1 MADNLTPLVIKVK
14 SRSIPNGNQAIWNDI
29 GQQINTFTRDI
40 VTPALGD
47 DNMGTIVS
55 GMPTIFARA
64 NLFKLAIDY
73 VNEADKVDD
82 GLLKFYK
89 QLVDEWRGFIACIA
103 IDYAHVEA
111 ERISLEYSD
120 HLPIGETAN
129 IYEPKGAF
137 GNMLFERR
145 PLWCDQDVAENE
157 KKIPYINVVKYRG
170 KVVGGTSPESLLF
183 TSVAYRVEDNAD
195 HQPFIDVNTK
205 KFTDPLKSKMNQE
218 QLQQL
223 YGYVKHILN
232 RSLPEFVKMYAGLPD
247 DIRMD
252 PVNVTNNLQRWKEE
266 MEQFA
271 AANGMKLDS
280 ASVPQVSCFSQ
291 SAFRVLFNYST
302 QMYGSNGI
310 IMNGIL
316 ENGIPFDPRKLLL
329 DDGAVIA
336 GVHYG
341 NEASKDPNFLRNNA
355 VSLMRAEVQAMPGT
369 YYYFTLPLSPLGL
382 NVFGNNVDAL
392 VGINPDTDVQSRL
405 TAVFDPMVE
414 THNLKVK
421 LSLVSVD
428 GEAQPIEKVYT
439 AVPNAIQGHDILIWP
454 NFISKQWNRYFL
466 YSEMPHNT
474 ASSQCRF
481 RATPFVGDMDDARF
495 PIFMDGP
502 MPSSSN
508 PNVELPN
515 PIYLAKEGKVAV
527 PTKFEDRLKVKLHV
541 VSDMRV
547 SDNQYKYEIYESSHP
562 FKGIRLM
569 TADQES
575 GYAILRYNSTG
586 GNLPGLPSDLLRD
599 TKDLRPATLG
609 IDFGSTN
616 TSVAYRVHGNSD
628 STMAKGLKLTNK
640 RISLFNSDKKNNNI
654 QPAMEDEIFFF
665 QNEEIGSN
673 SIKSLL
679 TIHDSKRLPEDG
691 RNSTRDMIIG
701 QAVTGGFP
709 CFEKHLPIEGVTE
722 NRYKLFYRRSG
733 SAEIVYDMKW
743 SENAIE
749 NAYKKAY
756 LGSLLLHIYAQL
768 FEEGVIPVILNWSY
782 PSSMSKNMI
791 NTYKGIWSSLVD
803 VNPIVGGTTL
813 NVAGGNVD
821 VDSNGANLFTNGWG
835 NAGGNTAALGGQ
847 QPSPWGAPAGQPM
860 QQTSPWGAPA
870 GGQQPVAGGW
880 GATAT
885 PPAAQPQPVG
895 GGWGNQNEAPQTV
908 NINIDAGIPT
918 FNFRVMGDTQG
929 DNPFGGDSGAGE
941 TPDSMT
947 ESRAVANFIANS
959 DVNNDVNSLTLCFD
973 VGGSTTD
980 ISVLCQMRNPK
991 DGQNCLALVKQNSIR
1006 FAAQRVSRATRN
1018 SKNIK
1023 DVLVNV
1029 CNQHNYRVQGL
1040 NVEPVKFTPEMAPYY
1055 FDQILDRLN
1064 TPEEFN
1070 SFYSMLSTSCPEIM
1084 SVNAYVTGLILYYAG
1099 QLTYKMINS
1108 LRSSTERNN
1117 ITFNGA
1123 AWTPQVNVVFA
1134 GKGARIFDWLP
1145 AVDPSSANNYFQQ
1158 QFINGMGGLVVAQQ
1172 FLFGPPKINPT
1183 NQDGDDNVKYEV
1195 SKGLAST
1202 AKRLLVPQCEEAIEI
1217 LGEEGFVA
1225 IQNGQPVPL
1234 TATNSITP
1242 EMMQYL
1248 GSYFMYMPQPGMPPC
1263 PKFMEFAGTFYQ
1275 FTSTLFGLKM
1285 TQQEF
1290 MNGFNNMNINDFIT
1304 NLPEYYAAKVN
1315 KSKNTKEPFDFVAP
1329 IIILEGMKFY
1339 DKYLMPCLNR

>member
-310 IMNGIL
+310 IMNGVL
-316 ENGIPFDPRKLLL
+316 EDGIPFDPRKLLL

-341 NEASKDPNFLRNNA
+341 NEASKNPNFLRNNA

-502 MPSSSN
+502 MPSSDD

-527 PTKFEDRLKVKLHV
+527 PTKFEERLKVKLHV

-1183 NQDGDDNVKYEV
+1183 NQGDDDNVKYEV

-1202 AKRLLVPQCEEAIEI
+1202 AKKLLVPQNEEAIEI
-1217 LGEEGFVA
+1217 LGEDGFVA

-1234 TATNSITP
+1234 PATNSITP

-1339 DKYLMPCLNR
+1339 DKYLMPCLSR

>member
-14 SRSIPNGNQAIWNDI
+14 SRSIPNGNQDIWNDI

-586 GNLPGLPSDLLRD
+586 GINPGLPSDLLRD
-599 TKDLRPATLG
+599 HKELRPATLG

-665 QNEEIGSN
+665 QNEEIKCN

-756 LGSLLLHIYAQL
+756 LGSLLLHVYAQL
-768 FEEGVIPVILNWSY
+768 FEDGVIPVILNWSY

-791 NTYKGIWSSLVD
+791 NTYKGIWSSLKD
-803 VNPIVGGTTL
+803 VNPIVNGISL

-821 VDSNGANLFTNGWG
+821 VDSNGANTFTNAYTNTGTDNTTNQQQAAGWMG
-835 NAGGNTAALGGQ
+835 APAVQQQASPWGVSDGQQQAAGRMGAPAVQQQ
-847 QPSPWGAPAGQPM
+847 QPSVN
-860 QQTSPWGAPA
+860 S
-870 GGQQPVAGGW
+870 
-880 GATAT
+880 
-885 PPAAQPQPVG
+885 
-895 GGWGNQNEAPQTV
+895 GWGNQNNTPQEI
-908 NINIDAGIPT
+908 NINIDNGTPI
-918 FNFRVMGDTQG
+918 FNFRGLGGINQ
-929 DNPFGGDSGAGE
+929 NNNQIFGGNNGAEE

-959 DVNNDVNSLTLCFD
+959 NVDPDNYSLTLCFD

-980 ISVLCQMRNPK
+980 ISVLCMMRNP
-991 DGQNCLALVKQNSIR
+991 QERENCLALVKQNSIR

-1064 TPEEFN
+1064 TPAEFN
-1070 SFYSMLSTSCPEIM
+1070 NFYSMLSTSCPEIM
-1084 SVNAYVTGLILYYAG
+1084 NVNAYVTGLILYYAG
-1099 QLTYKMINS
+1099 QLTYKMVNI
-1108 LRSSTERNN
+1108 LRNSTERDN

-1123 AWTPQVNVVFA
+1123 AWSPKVNIVFA

-1145 AVDPSSANNYFQQ
+1145 AVDPSSANNYFQN
-1158 QFINGMGGLVVAQQ
+1158 QFINGMGVINIAQQ
-1172 FLFGPPKINPT
+1172 LLYGPPQINPT
-1183 NQDGDDNVKYEV
+1183 NQGNDDNVKYEV

-1202 AKRLLVPQCEEAIEI
+1202 AKKLLVPQNEEAIEI
-1217 LGEEGFVA
+1217 LGEDGFVA

-1234 TATNSITP
+1234 PATNSITP

-1290 MNGFNNMNINDFIT
+1290 MNGFNNMNINNFIT
-1304 NLPEYYAAKVN
+1304 NLPEYYAAKVS
-1315 KSKNTKEPFDFVAP
+1315 KSRNPKEPFDFVAP

-1339 DKYLMPCLNR
+1339 DQYLIPCLSR